1 MCFQVGVVLL
11 NFLKNAVF
19 QHIITNKSP
28 FTFNVILHQKSEK
41 EEKLKTVSLHCFSQ
55 HGQQFRFGIEM
66 TVCLQR
72 STLLLRH
79 MFEMISDMFF
89 RLTERWL
96 LKDVLN
102 KHFFF

>member
-41 EEKLKTVSLHCFSQ
+41 EEKLKRFLCIASVNMASSLDL
-55 HGQQFRFGIEM
+55 G
-66 TVCLQR
+66 
-72 STLLLRH
+72 
-79 MFEMISDMFF
+79 
-89 RLTERWL
+89 
-96 LKDVLN
+96 
-102 KHFFF
+102 